1 MNFEKLKEAEA
12 QFFAKYPDG
21 WNSPEL
27 MAIGKKH
34 KMGKIVAFTQENF
47 AKEKFENPDTI
58 VENMAKLIS
67 KSTMVSLFEK
77 PKFRDFTKSMAVEQK
92 DGLAHGLYE
101 FLHGNQAIGFE
112 MIVEILADVKLAKWT
127 LVTVYG
133 AYFDP
138 EVEVFVK
145 PTTTKNVLK
154 HFEIDDIVYQ
164 PRPTYDFY
172 KRYRDYINEMKNKAD
187 DRLYTSNAAF
197 LGFLMMT
204 CL

>member
-1 MNFEKLKEAEA
+1 MNLDKLKAAEA

-21 WNSPEL
+21 WNDPEL
-27 MAIGKKH
+27 IAIGKKH
-34 KMGKIVAFTQENF
+34 KMEKFVAFARESF
-47 AKEKFENPDTI
+47 AGDRFDRPDKV
-58 VENMAKLIS
+58 VENMAKLVS

-101 FLHGNQAIGFE
+101 FLHGNQQMGFE
-112 MIVEILADVKLAKWT
+112 MMVEILAEVKLAKWT

-145 PTTTKNVLK
+145 PTTTKNMLK
-154 HFEIDDIVYQ
+154 HFEINDIVYK
-164 PRPTYDFY
+164 PRPSWEFY
-172 KRYRDYINEMKNKAD
+172 SKYRDYINELKDKAD

>member
-1 MNFEKLKEAEA
+1 MNLDKLKHAEA

-21 WNSPEL
+21 WNDPAL
-27 MAIGKKH
+27 MAMGKKH
-34 KMGKIVAFTQENF
+34 KMEKIVAFAQDSF
-47 AKEKFENPDTI
+47 AKERFDLPDKVI
-58 VENMAKLIS
+58 ENMAKLVS

-101 FLHGNQAIGFE
+101 FLHGNQQMGFE
-112 MIVEILADVKLAKWT
+112 MMVEILAEVKLAKWT

-145 PTTTKNVLK
+145 PTTTKNMLK
-154 HFEIDDIVYQ
+154 HFDIDDIVYK
-164 PRPTYDFY
+164 PRPSWEFY
-172 KRYRDYINEMKNKAD
+172 SKYRDYINDLKNKAD